1 MLSVAGYAFD
11 HMEISGVFNMK
22 VKGQGAFW
30 RGFGSVLT
38 AQPHRGIE
46 AKVAADPSAE
56 AAKMIARAW
65 DNVGSHLK
73 GAMDGFENGKQ
84 SPRVK

>member
-1 MLSVAGYAFD
+1 
-11 HMEISGVFNMK
+11 MK
-22 VKGQGAFW
+22 VKSREAFW

-38 AQPHRGIE
+38 TQRHRHSE
-46 AKVAADPSAE
+46 ARVAVDPSVE

-73 GAMDGFENGKQ
+73 GAMDGFESEQK
-84 SPRVK
+84 SPRIK